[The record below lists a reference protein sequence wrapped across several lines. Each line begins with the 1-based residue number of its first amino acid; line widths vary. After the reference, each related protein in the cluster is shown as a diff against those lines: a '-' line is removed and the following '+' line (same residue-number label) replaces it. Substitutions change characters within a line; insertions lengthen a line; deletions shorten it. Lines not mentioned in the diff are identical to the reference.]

1 MSKDELHIVTEQGV
15 FGGLDIED
23 PSKKKVKT
31 KSELDQEI
39 EDAIARN
46 KQNL

>member
-1 MSKDELHIVTEQGV
+1 MSKDVHIVTEQGV

-39 EDAIARN
+39 EDAITRN